1 MGTEGEELQRGGQ
14 EDVANKILPTGQP
27 QISLSPV
34 KQSHAFWIVSVA
46 RAMAIIVL
54 LIGGFVFAASS
65 VDGGYRAAL
74 SRLSDMGGGT
84 AAGFLFAGF
93 ALYLQCLD
101 STRLRRVVIR
111 TCAGVVLLLGGISL
125 LIAAGATPYPA
136 YGIELSYVHPACAF
150 SFVLA
155 ALALT
160 LQDRRIRA
168 DRYPAEYLACF
179 IIVINLIA
187 LLGYAYQLD
196 AMMHLLQKNAVPL
209 PSAITFI
216 FFGVGCLMSRPGHHL
231 MAIIVRNAPGGQM
244 LRRSLPQ
251 VLALLV
257 VVDWLADWGARHS
270 FYDYQ
275 AVSPLLTLV
284 NCSLILLIFWRTAA
298 RVDQEYGARLH
309 NAAALAETTALL
321 IAVSDNTHDP
331 IFVKDNQGR
340 LIFANPATLK
350 QFDKSWDKA
359 IYRNSRDL
367 YLDPSEAE
375 QIDREDQKI
384 MDSKVSE
391 TLEQTLHLPT
401 GVVTYQTTKAPWLD
415 KRGKVLGVVGISTD
429 ITARKLAEDSL
440 RQRESQLEKTVIER
454 TTLLRELTNHLETV
468 REEEKQAIA
477 RELHDN
483 MGASLT
489 ALSMHLE
496 TVYKLFPKEE
506 KWVDRKG
513 RIQILLNALVATTR
527 RIQTELRPNMLDLF
541 GLKAAIVEQ
550 LDELSQRSGL
560 ICKASMPDEDVTV
573 GHQMEIAIYRML
585 QEILNNVT
593 KHAHATKIDVILDVD
608 EDRLALTVRDDGVGI
623 SEERRSNTTTYGL
636 RGLRERATFFGGHVD
651 IRPNNGKGTTIAI
664 EIPLAPPTGFKL
676 D

>member
-1 MGTEGEELQRGGQ
+1 MGIDSLHDSQGEKAEK
-14 EDVANKILPTGQP
+14 VLPAVQHS
-27 QISLSPV
+27 IDLLAV
-34 KQSHAFWIVSVA
+34 RQSHAFWIASVA
-46 RAMAIIVL
+46 RALAVIVL
-54 LIGGFVFAASS
+54 LIGGFVFSAGFL
-65 VDGGYRAAL
+65 DGAYQSAV
-74 SRLSDMGGGT
+74 SRLSDMGSGT
-84 AAGFLFAGF
+84 AAGFLLAGL
-93 ALYLQCLD
+93 ALYLQCVESGKLQ
-101 STRLRRVVIR
+101 RIGVRI
-111 TCAGVVLLLGGISL
+111 CAAMLLLLGGINL
-125 LIAAGATPYPA
+125 LLAWGGTAYPVA
-136 YGIELSYVHPACAF
+136 DMQLPYVHPASAAAF
-150 SFVLA
+150 ILA
-155 ALALT
+155 ALT
-160 LQDRRIRA
+160 LVLHDRRIKT
-168 DRYPAEYLACF
+168 DRYPAEYLAC
-179 IIVINLIA
+179 IVIVINLIV
-187 LLGYAYQLD
+187 LLGYAYRLD
-196 AMMHLLQKNAVPL
+196 SMMHMLAQHSVPL
-209 PSAITFI
+209 PSAVTFI
-216 FFGVGCLMSRPGHHL
+216 FFGAGCLMSRPTHHL
-231 MAIIVRNAPGGQM
+231 MAIVVRNAPGGQM

-251 VLALLV
+251 MLALLV
-257 VVDWLADWGARHS
+257 LVNWLVDWGARRSH
-270 FYDYQ
+270 YDYTTV
-275 AVSPLLTLV
+275 APLLTLI
-284 NCSLILLIFWRTAA
+284 NCTLILLIFWRTAA
-298 RVDQEYGARLH
+298 RVDQEYGARIQ

-331 IFVKDNQGR
+331 IFVKDSQGR

-350 QFDKSWDKA
+350 QFGKTWDKA

-367 YLDPSEAE
+367 YPDPDEAE
-375 QIDREDQKI
+375 QIDREDRNI
-384 MDSKVSE
+384 MNTRLSE

-401 GVVTYQTTKAPWLD
+401 GVVTYQTTKAPWFD

-440 RQRESQLEKTVIER
+440 RERESQLEKTVIER

-496 TVYKLFPKEE
+496 TVYKLFPDED

-513 RIQILLNALVATTR
+513 RIQTLVNALVATTR

-560 ICKASMPDEDVTV
+560 VCKASMPDEDVTV

-593 KHAHATKIDVILDVD
+593 KHAHASRIDVILDVD

-623 SEERRSNTTTYGL
+623 SDERRSNTTTYGL
-636 RGLRERATFFGGHVD
+636 RGLRERATFFGGNVE
-651 IRPNNGKGTTIAI
+651 IRSHGGKGTTIAI
-664 EIPLAPPTGFKL
+664 EIPLAPPTGL
-676 D
+676 

>member
-1 MGTEGEELQRGGQ
+1 MGMDSQHDSHSDTAAKVLPAVQHSV
-14 EDVANKILPTGQP
+14 DILSVRQT
-27 QISLSPV
+27 
-34 KQSHAFWIVSVA
+34 HAFWIVSVA
-46 RAMAIIVL
+46 RALAIIVL
-54 LIGGFVFAASS
+54 LIGGFVFTASS
-65 VDGGYRAAL
+65 LDSAYEAAL
-74 SRLSDMGGGT
+74 SKLSNMGGGT
-84 AAGFLFAGF
+84 AAGFMLAGL

-101 STRLRRVVIR
+101 GGRLHRI
-111 TCAGVVLLLGGISL
+111 GVQICSVLLLLLGAASL
-125 LIAAGATPYPA
+125 LLTWGTAAFPA
-136 YGIELSYVHPACAF
+136 SGMQLSYIHPACA
-150 SFVLA
+150 LA
-155 ALALT
+155 FILAAMALALH
-160 LQDRRIRA
+160 DMRIRS
-168 DRYPAEYLACF
+168 DRYPAEYLACA
-179 IIVINLIA
+179 IIVMNLMA
-187 LLGYAYQLD
+187 LLGYAYQLGP
-196 AMMHLLQKNAVPL
+196 MMQLLQHNNVPL
-209 PSAITFI
+209 PSAITFL

-231 MAIIVRNAPGGQM
+231 MSIIVRNAPGGQM

-251 VLALLV
+251 MLALLV
-257 VVDWLADWGARHS
+257 LVDWLVDWGARRS
-270 FYDYQ
+270 YYDYR
-275 AVSPLLTLV
+275 AISPLLTLI
-284 NCSLILLIFWRTAA
+284 NCALILLIFWRTAA
-298 RVDQEYGARLH
+298 RVDQEYGARIQ

-350 QFDKSWDKA
+350 QFGKTWDKA

-367 YLDPSEAE
+367 YPDADEADK
-375 QIDREDQKI
+375 IDREDRHIMGTKI
-384 MDSKVSE
+384 SE

-440 RQRESQLEKTVIER
+440 RERESQLEKTVIER

-496 TVYKLFPKEE
+496 TVYKLFPEDE
-506 KWVDRKG
+506 KWLDRKG
-513 RIQILLNALVATTR
+513 RIQILVNALVATTR

-550 LDELSQRSGL
+550 LDELAQRSGL
-560 ICKASMPDEDVTV
+560 VCKASMPDEDVTV

-593 KHAHATKIDVILDVD
+593 KHAHATRIDVILDVD

-623 SEERRSNTTTYGL
+623 SDERRSNTTTYGL
-636 RGLRERATFFGGHVD
+636 RGLRERATFFGGNVE
-651 IRPNNGKGTTIAI
+651 IRSNGGKGTAIAI
-664 EIPLAPPTGFKL
+664 EIPLAPPTGL
-676 D
+676 

>member
-1 MGTEGEELQRGGQ
+1 MGQRGTDSHHDSQREMAEKG
-14 EDVANKILPTGQP
+14 LPAIP
-27 QISLSPV
+27 QVDLLAV
-34 KQSHAFWIVSVA
+34 RQSHAFWIASVA
-46 RAMAIIVL
+46 RALAVIVL
-54 LIGGFVFAASS
+54 LIGGFVFSATFL
-65 VDGGYRAAL
+65 DGAYRTAVSKL
-74 SRLSDMGGGT
+74 SAMGGGT
-84 AAGFLFAGF
+84 AVGFLLAGL

-101 STRLRRVVIR
+101 TGRLQRIGVRI
-111 TCAGVVLLLGGISL
+111 CAALLLLLGSVNLVLAWGGT
-125 LIAAGATPYPA
+125 AYPA
-136 YGIELSYVHPACAF
+136 SGMQLPYVHPASAIAF
-150 SFVLA
+150 ILA
-155 ALALT
+155 AFALALH
-160 LQDRRIRA
+160 DRRIQT
-168 DRYPAEYLACF
+168 DRYPAEYLACA

-187 LLGYAYQLD
+187 LLGYAYRL
-196 AMMHLLQKNAVPL
+196 APMMRLLQQHNVPL
-209 PSAITFI
+209 PSAVTFI
-216 FFGVGCLMSRPGHHL
+216 FFGVGCLMSRPTHHL

-251 VLALLV
+251 MLALLV
-257 VVDWLADWGARHS
+257 LVDWLADRGARLGY
-270 FYDYQ
+270 YDYHVV
-275 AVSPLLTLV
+275 APMLTLI
-284 NCSLILLIFWRTAA
+284 NCALILMIFWRTAA
-298 RVDQEYGARLH
+298 RVDHEYGARIH

-331 IFVKDNQGR
+331 IFVKDSQGR

-350 QFDKSWDKA
+350 QFGKSWDKA

-367 YLDPSEAE
+367 YPDPVEAD
-375 QIDREDQKI
+375 QIDSEDRNI
-384 MDSKVSE
+384 MNSKQSE

-401 GVVTYQTTKAPWLD
+401 GVVTYQTTKAPWFD

-440 RQRESQLEKTVIER
+440 RERESQLEKTVIER

-468 REEEKQAIA
+468 REEEKQSIA

-496 TVYKLFPKEE
+496 TVYKLFPDEE
-506 KWVDRKG
+506 KWIDRKG
-513 RIQILLNALVATTR
+513 RIQTLVNALVATTR

-560 ICKASMPDEDVTV
+560 VCKASMPDEDVTV

-593 KHAHATKIDVILDVD
+593 KHAQATRIDVILDVD

-623 SEERRSNTTTYGL
+623 SDERRSNTTTYGL
-636 RGLRERATFFGGHVD
+636 RGLRERATFFGGNVE
-651 IRPNNGKGTTIAI
+651 IRANGGKGTTIAI
-664 EIPLAPPTGFKL
+664 EIPLAPPTGL
-676 D
+676 

>member
-1 MGTEGEELQRGGQ
+1 MGSDSHQDSRHETA
-14 EDVANKILPTGQP
+14 DKVLPAVQHSVE
-27 QISLSPV
+27 SLSV
-34 KQSHAFWIVSVA
+34 RQSHAFWIASVA
-46 RAMAIIVL
+46 RALAVIVL
-54 LIGGFVFAASS
+54 LIGTFVFAAGFL
-65 VDGGYRAAL
+65 DGAYQTAVAK
-74 SRLSDMGGGT
+74 LSDMGQGP
-84 AAGFLFAGF
+84 AAGFLIGGL
-93 ALYLQCLD
+93 ALYLQCLE
-101 STRLRRVVIR
+101 SGKLRRIGALV
-111 TCAGVVLLLGGISL
+111 CAGLLLLLGAVNLLLSWGAAYPISGL
-125 LIAAGATPYPA
+125 EFPY
-136 YGIELSYVHPACAF
+136 YVHPASAIAF
-150 SFVLA
+150 ILA
-155 ALALT
+155 ALTLALH
-160 LQDRRIRA
+160 DRRIQG
-168 DRYPAEYLACF
+168 DRYPAEYLACG
-179 IIVINLIA
+179 IIVINLVA
-187 LLGYAYQLD
+187 LLGYAYRLD
-196 AMMHLLQKNAVPL
+196 PMMRLLQLHNLPL
-209 PSAITFI
+209 PSAVTFI
-216 FFGVGCLMSRPGHHL
+216 FFGVGCLMSRPTHHL
-231 MAIIVRNAPGGQM
+231 MAIVVRNAPGGQM

-251 VLALLV
+251 MLALLV
-257 VVDWLADWGARHS
+257 LVDWLVDWGARRG
-270 FYDYQ
+270 FYDYH
-275 AVSPLLTLV
+275 AVAPLLTLI
-284 NCSLILLIFWRTAA
+284 NCALILLIFWRTAA
-298 RVDQEYGARLH
+298 RVDQEYGARMQ

-359 IYRNSRDL
+359 IYRHSRDL
-367 YLDPSEAE
+367 YPDSVEAE
-375 QIDREDQKI
+375 QIDREDRNI
-384 MDSKVSE
+384 MQTRQSE

-440 RQRESQLEKTVIER
+440 RERESQLEKTVIER

-496 TVYKLFPKEE
+496 TVYKLFPDEE
-506 KWVDRKG
+506 KWIDRKG
-513 RIQILLNALVATTR
+513 RIQTLLNALVATTR

-593 KHAHATKIDVILDVD
+593 KHAQATRIDVILDVD

-623 SEERRSNTTTYGL
+623 SDERRSNTTTYGL
-636 RGLRERATFFGGHVD
+636 RGLHERATFFSGHVN
-651 IRPNNGKGTTIAI
+651 IRSNGAKKGTTIAI
-664 EIPLAPPTGFKL
+664 EIPLAPPTGL
-676 D
+676 

>member
-1 MGTEGEELQRGGQ
+1 MGMDAHYDSQSDTAEKVLPAVQHSV
-14 EDVANKILPTGQP
+14 DILSVRQTHTH
-27 QISLSPV
+27 S
-34 KQSHAFWIVSVA
+34 FWIISVA
-46 RAMAIIVL
+46 RALAIIVL
-54 LIGGFVFAASS
+54 LIGGFVFAASNLN
-65 VDGGYRAAL
+65 GAYHTAL

-84 AAGFLFAGF
+84 AAGFMLAGL
-93 ALYLQCLD
+93 ALYLQCLEPGKLQ
-101 STRLRRVVIR
+101 RIGVWI
-111 TCAGVVLLLGGISL
+111 CAVLLLLLSSVSL
-125 LIAAGATPYPA
+125 LLPLKGIAFPA
-136 YGIELSYVHPACAF
+136 FDILISSAHPACSIAF
-150 SFVLA
+150 ILAAA
-155 ALALT
+155 ALALRD
-160 LQDRRIRA
+160 LRIKTN
-168 DRYPAEYLACF
+168 RYPAEYLAAL
-179 IIVINLIA
+179 IIVMNLIA

-196 AMMHLLQKNAVPL
+196 SMMHLLQHNNVPL
-209 PSAITFI
+209 PSAVTFI
-216 FFGVGCLMSRPGHHL
+216 FFGVGSLMSRPAHHL
-231 MAIIVRNAPGGQM
+231 MSIIVRTAPGGQM

-257 VVDWLADWGARHS
+257 LVDWLVDWGAEQSYYHYR
-270 FYDYQ
+270 
-275 AVSPLLTLV
+275 AVAPLLTLI
-284 NCSLILLIFWRTAA
+284 NCALILLIFWRTAA

-350 QFDKSWDKA
+350 QFDKTWDKA

-367 YLDPSEAE
+367 YPDPDEAE
-375 QIDREDQKI
+375 KIDREDQHI
-384 MDSKVSE
+384 MSTKVSE

-429 ITARKLAEDSL
+429 ITERKLAEDSL
-440 RQRESQLEKTVIER
+440 RERESQLEKTVIER

-496 TVYKLFPKEE
+496 TVYKLFPNED

-513 RIQILLNALVATTR
+513 RIQTLLNVLVATTR

-560 ICKASMPDEDVTV
+560 ICKASMPDEDVAI

-593 KHAHATKIDVILDVD
+593 KHAQASRIDVILDLD
-608 EDRLALTVRDDGVGI
+608 EDRLALTVRDDGIGI
-623 SEERRSNTTTYGL
+623 SDSRRSNTTTYGL
-636 RGLRERATFFGGHVD
+636 RGLRERATFFGGNVD
-651 IRPNNGKGTTIAI
+651 IRSNDGKGTVIAI
-664 EIPLAPPTGFKL
+664 EIPLAPPTGL
-676 D
+676 

>member
-1 MGTEGEELQRGGQ
+1 MGMDSQHDSDTAAKVLPAVQHSV
-14 EDVANKILPTGQP
+14 DILSVRQT
-27 QISLSPV
+27 
-34 KQSHAFWIVSVA
+34 HAFWIVSVA
-46 RAMAIIVL
+46 RALAIIVL
-54 LIGGFVFAASS
+54 LIGGFVFTASS
-65 VDGGYRAAL
+65 LDSAYEAAL
-74 SRLSDMGGGT
+74 SKLSNMGGGT
-84 AAGFLFAGF
+84 AAGFMLAGL

-101 STRLRRVVIR
+101 GGRLQRI
-111 TCAGVVLLLGGISL
+111 GVQICSVLLLLLGAASL
-125 LIAAGATPYPA
+125 LLTWGTAAFPA
-136 YGIELSYVHPACAF
+136 SGMQLSYIHPACA
-150 SFVLA
+150 LA
-155 ALALT
+155 FILAAMALALH
-160 LQDRRIRA
+160 DMRIRS
-168 DRYPAEYLACF
+168 DRYPAEYLACA
-179 IIVINLIA
+179 IIVMNLMA
-187 LLGYAYQLD
+187 LLGYAYQLGP
-196 AMMHLLQKNAVPL
+196 MMQLLQHNNVPL
-209 PSAITFI
+209 PSAITFL

-231 MAIIVRNAPGGQM
+231 MSIIVRNAPGGQM

-251 VLALLV
+251 MLALLV
-257 VVDWLADWGARHS
+257 LVDWLVDWGARRS
-270 FYDYQ
+270 YYDYR
-275 AVSPLLTLV
+275 AISPLLTLI
-284 NCSLILLIFWRTAA
+284 NCALILLIFWRTAA
-298 RVDQEYGARLH
+298 RVDQEYGARIQ

-350 QFDKSWDKA
+350 QFGKTWDKA

-367 YLDPSEAE
+367 YPDADEADK
-375 QIDREDQKI
+375 IDREDRHIMGAKI
-384 MDSKVSE
+384 SE

-440 RQRESQLEKTVIER
+440 RERESQLEKTVIER

-496 TVYKLFPKEE
+496 TVYKLFPEDE
-506 KWVDRKG
+506 KWLDRKG
-513 RIQILLNALVATTR
+513 RIQTLVNALVATTR

-550 LDELSQRSGL
+550 LDELAQRSGL
-560 ICKASMPDEDVTV
+560 VCKASMPDEDVTV

-593 KHAHATKIDVILDVD
+593 KHAHATRIDVILDVD

-623 SEERRSNTTTYGL
+623 SDERRSNTTTYGL
-636 RGLRERATFFGGHVD
+636 RGLRE
-651 IRPNNGKGTTIAI
+651 P
-664 EIPLAPPTGFKL
+664 
-676 D
+676 

>member
-1 MGTEGEELQRGGQ
+1 MGMDSQYDSHSDT
-14 EDVANKILPTGQP
+14 VAKVLPAVQHSVDILSVRQT
-27 QISLSPV
+27 
-34 KQSHAFWIVSVA
+34 HTHTFWIISVA
-46 RAMAIIVL
+46 RALAIIVL
-54 LIGGFVFAASS
+54 LIGGFVFTASNLNG
-65 VDGGYRAAL
+65 VYQTAL

-84 AAGFLFAGF
+84 AACFMLAGL
-93 ALYLQCLD
+93 ALYLQCLE
-101 STRLRRVVIR
+101 TGKLQRIGVRI
-111 TCAGVVLLLGGISL
+111 CAALLLLLSGASLWLPLGSNPFPPFDILISS
-125 LIAAGATPYPA
+125 A
-136 YGIELSYVHPACAF
+136 HPACSIAF
-150 SFVLA
+150 ILA
-155 ALALT
+155 AATLALHD
-160 LQDRRIRA
+160 LRIKT
-168 DRYPAEYLACF
+168 DRYPAEYLAGL
-179 IIVINLIA
+179 IIVMNLIA

-196 AMMHLLQKNAVPL
+196 SMMHLLQNNNVPL
-209 PSAITFI
+209 PTAVTFI
-216 FFGVGCLMSRPGHHL
+216 FFGVGCLMARPSHHL
-231 MAIIVRNAPGGQM
+231 MSIIVRSAPGGQM

-251 VLALLV
+251 MLALLV
-257 VVDWLADWGARHS
+257 LVNWLVDWGARHS
-270 FYDYQ
+270 YYHYS
-275 AVSPLLTLV
+275 AVAALLTLI
-284 NCSLILLIFWRTAA
+284 NCTLILLIFWRTAA
-298 RVDQEYGARLH
+298 RVDQEYGARIH

-350 QFDKSWDKA
+350 QFDKTWDKA

-367 YLDPSEAE
+367 YPDADEAE
-375 QIDREDQKI
+375 KIDREDQHI
-384 MDSKVSE
+384 MSTKVSE

-440 RQRESQLEKTVIER
+440 RERESQLEKTVIER

-496 TVYKLFPKEE
+496 TVYKLFPNED
-506 KWVDRKG
+506 KWRDRKG
-513 RIQILLNALVATTR
+513 RIQTLLNVLVATTR

-560 ICKASMPDEDVTV
+560 ICKASMPDEDVAI

-593 KHAHATKIDVILDVD
+593 KHAQASRIDVILDLD
-608 EDRLALTVRDDGVGI
+608 EDRLSLTVRDDGIGI
-623 SEERRSNTTTYGL
+623 SDARRSNTTTYGL
-636 RGLRERATFFGGHVD
+636 RGLRERATFFGGKVD
-651 IRPNNGKGTTIAI
+651 IRNNGGKGTVIAI
-664 EIPLAPPTGFKL
+664 EIPLAPPTGL
-676 D
+676 